1 VKRYAVIILIA
12 VILSSASAGFAY
24 WYGAQQAAG
33 SPWFSQKFGTYVID
47 RPINCPNG
55 KEVGR
60 LQIDYN
66 RKTGKW
72 KTVRDDS
79 DATPD
84 CTLPPTAKR

>member
-1 VKRYAVIILIA
+1 MIA
-12 VILSSASAGFAY
+12 LCIASAFAAY
-24 WYGAQQAAG
+24 KIGAREADAG

-60 LQIDYN
+60 VQIDYN

-84 CTLPPTAKR
+84 CTLPPPAKR